1 MGAGNRRKIWLLV
14 PPWVILGAVAVLVPL
29 FAFFTWENVN
39 RHKEM
44 STRLLL
50 EKGEALIRSFEAG
63 ARAGEGMAWGS
74 FQLQKLLIETAQQ
87 PGVDYFIIT
96 DTEGRILAD
105 SDPGMVGDTYGTE
118 LDLDAPFRGR
128 ATASGES
135 SPAPRA
141 PTPSRSIAGLPPG
154 RSPMGDSTVRPGARP
169 T

>member
-1 MGAGNRRKIWLLV
+1 MKESGKTKIWLLV

-29 FAFFTWENVN
+29 FVFFTWENVN

-105 SDPGMVGDTYGTE
+105 SDPGMVGETYGTE
-118 LDLDAPFRGR
+118 LDLEASY
-128 ATASGES
+128 ASGTANWRIVTVTGGPDTFEVYRRF
-135 SPAPRA
+135 APREE
-141 PTPSRSIAGLPPG
+141 PYGGFNGEGIAGPP
-154 RSPMGDSTVRPGARP
+154 T
-169 T
+169 